1 MNMKLSIIIL
11 AAGQG
16 TRMKSEIPKV
26 LHKLAGKPLLEH
38 VYNAASQLK
47 HSDIHV
53 VYGYGG
59 DQVKT
64 KMSHLEVNWVE
75 QAEQLGTGHAVKLVM
90 PDVAVDN
97 LVLILYGDIPLIT
110 TDTLKQL
117 VDTAQDTG
125 FGLLTSFLDHPT
137 GYGRIVRDE
146 TGKLMQIVEEK
157 DATDEQRSITEIN
170 TGMMAVSANQLKHW
184 VNALKNKNTQNEFY
198 LTDIIEMAVKEGVSI
213 STLTPNSFIE
223 VHGINDC
230 LQLSEMERYYQL
242 VQTHQLMRQ
251 GITLLDP
258 ARFDLRGE
266 LEIGQDIVIDINV
279 LLEGRLKIGS
289 NVSIG
294 ANCVIKDSIIGDN
307 VEILPNSIIENAIIG
322 NACRVGPFSRIR
334 PDTVLDECVHVGN
347 FVEIKKSMVGE
358 GSKINHL
365 SYIGDSDIGKEVNVG
380 AGTITCNYDGAS
392 KHKTIIE
399 DNVFI
404 GSDTQLVAPVI
415 VKEGATIAAG
425 TTVTK
430 DVDSDVLAISR
441 VEQKTISS
449 WKRPKKT

>member
-26 LHKLAGKPLLEH
+26 LHYLAGKPLLEH
-38 VYNAASQLK
+38 VYNAASQLE

-53 VYGYGG
+53 VCGYGG

-75 QAEQLGTGHAVKLVM
+75 QAAQLGTGHAVKLVM
-90 PDVAVDN
+90 PDVAEDN

-110 TDTLKQL
+110 TETLKQL
-117 VDTAQDTG
+117 VDAAKDTG
-125 FGLLTSFLDHPT
+125 FSLLTSFLDPPT
-137 GYGRIVRDE
+137 GYGRIVRDD
-146 TGKLMQIVEEK
+146 TGKLLQIVEEK
-157 DATDEQRSITEIN
+157 DATDEQRRINEIN
-170 TGMMAVSANQLKHW
+170 TGMMVVSANKLKCW
-184 VNALKNKNTQNEFY
+184 VDALKDENAQNEFY
-198 LTDIIEMAVKEGVSI
+198 LTNVIEMAVKEGVSI
-213 STLTPNSFIE
+213 STSTPNSSIE
-223 VHGINDC
+223 VHGINDR

-242 VQTHQLMRQ
+242 VQTHHLMRQ

-266 LEIGQDIVIDINV
+266 LEMGQDILIDINV

-334 PDTVLDECVHVGN
+334 PDTVLDENVHVGN
-347 FVEIKKSMVGE
+347 FVEIKNSMVGE

-365 SYIGDSDIGKEVNVG
+365 SYMGDCEIGKEVNVG

-415 VKEGATIAAG
+415 VKAGATIAAG

-449 WKRPKKT
+449 WRRPKK